1 MWGPLLLPLF
11 LSPPK
16 SLGKTSQPH
25 PSGEPMQIKWRKWA
39 RISPMF
45 LHSKEL
51 LKKNTARRE
60 KIRGENEA
68 NNSLL
73 ARRDCTLFRETSWLC
88 SGCFSYPIHSPD
100 GSKPRELAFQQPAHT
115 SSVSV
120 PLALTTRTARTT
132 TSSTKHNT
140 TPQTDWLQRWQTG
153 WAAPPFLRPLPSLRA
168 NWRNPQQQK
177 KVSPRSFK
185 S

>member
-1 MWGPLLLPLF
+1 
-11 LSPPK
+11 
-16 SLGKTSQPH
+16 
-25 PSGEPMQIKWRKWA
+25 
-39 RISPMF
+39 MF

-140 TPQTDWLQRWQTG
+140 TPQIDCSADRLG
-153 WAAPPFLRPLPSLRA
+153 GLHPPFSVLSPPSAQIEEILS
-168 NWRNPQQQK
+168 NK
-177 KVSPRSFK
+177 KKSPRVRLNRK
-185 S
+185 